1 MRIWREILNWVGF
14 LRELWKRDKN
24 GIFVRLEL
32 GFVWGVGLVFF
43 MGMGNRE
50 FLNLFEFLELMG

>member
-1 MRIWREILNWVGF
+1 MLNWVVF